1 VSTAEVQSAVPGE
14 PSATEVPELVVGFDL
29 DMTLIDSRPG
39 IQAVWDLLVAETGVP
54 IDTDVVVSRLGPPLA
69 WEMANWFPPDQIEP
83 MVARYREHYPAHAVS
98 PSLPLAGVAE
108 SLAAV
113 RALRGRTM
121 VVSAKYTPSVKLHLE
136 HLGLDV
142 DEPVGDL
149 HGAEKG
155 VALRQ
160 HGATIFVGD
169 HTADIDGA
177 HAAGAVAV
185 GVATGPFTADEL
197 RAYGADVVLN
207 DLTEFPAWLD
217 GYVLEQRLA
226 ALLNRLA
233 GYRNMVVAFSGGA
246 DSAFLL
252 AAAARAIGPANVI
265 AATAVSPSLPSAELE
280 PAARFADGLGVR
292 HLTPHTH
299 EMDREGYQANAG
311 DRCYFCKAELVETL
325 QPIADQFGIEAIA
338 TGTNADDA
346 IAGFRPGIR
355 AAFERGAI
363 TPLRDARL
371 TKAQIREASRS
382 WGLETFDKPAA
393 ACLSSRIAYG
403 IRITP
408 NLLAR
413 VDRAEQAVR
422 AHLTPYGAQNV
433 RVRDIGESASIE
445 IDAKLLDVVDHDA
458 LVELVRAE
466 GFTSAAVDPRGFRSG
481 AMNERLADPERY
493 R

>member
-1 VSTAEVQSAVPGE
+1 MSTAEIQPVP
-14 PSATEVPELVVGFDL
+14 ATTDVRELVVGFDL

-54 IDTDVVVSRLGPPLA
+54 IDTDLVVSRLGPPLS
-69 WEMANWFPPDQIEP
+69 WEMANWFPPEQVDA
-83 MVARYREHYPAHAVS
+83 MVARYREHYPSHAITG
-98 PSLPLAGVAE
+98 SLPLPGVVE

-113 RALRGRTM
+113 RALQGRTM
-121 VVSAKYTPSVKLHLE
+121 VVSAKYTPSVLLHLE

-155 VALRQ
+155 IALREHQ
-160 HGATIFVGD
+160 ATIFVGD
-169 HTADIDGA
+169 HTADVDGA
-177 HAAGAVAV
+177 RAAGAVAV
-185 GVATGPFTADEL
+185 SVATGPFSADEL

-217 GYVLEQRLA
+217 AYVLEQRLE
-226 ALLNRLA
+226 ALMERL
-233 GYRNMVVAFSGGA
+233 
-246 DSAFLL
+246 
-252 AAAARAIGPANVI
+252 
-265 AATAVSPSLPSAELE
+265 
-280 PAARFADGLGVR
+280 ARFADSIGVR
-292 HLTPHTH
+292 HVTPPTH

-325 QPIADQFGIEAIA
+325 QPIADEFGITAIA

-363 TPLRDARL
+363 TPLKDARL

-382 WGLETFDKPAA
+382 WGLETSDKPAA

-413 VDRAEQAVR
+413 VDRAEHAVR
-422 AHLTPYGAQNV
+422 SRLTSYGIENV
-433 RVRDIGESASIE
+433 RVRDLGETASIE
-445 IDAKLLDVVDHDA
+445 IDKHLLDQVDHA
-458 LVELVRAE
+458 ELVDAVVAE
-466 GFTSAAVDPRGFRSG
+466 GFPAAQLDPRGFRSG
-481 AMNERLADPERY
+481 SMNEKLKDPEKY

>member
-1 VSTAEVQSAVPGE
+1 MSTAEIQPNLPGD
-14 PSATEVPELVVGFDL
+14 PSVTDVPELVVGFDL

-39 IQAVWDLLVAETGVP
+39 IQAVWDLLAAETGVP
-54 IDTDVVVSRLGPPLA
+54 IDTDLVVSRLGPPLT
-69 WEMANWFPPDQIEP
+69 WEMANWFPPEQVDV
-83 MVARYREHYPAHAVS
+83 MVERYREHYPAYAIS
-98 PSLPLAGVAE
+98 GSLPLPGVAE

-113 RALRGRTM
+113 RALRGRTV
-121 VVSAKYTPSVKLHLE
+121 VVSAKYAPSVRLHLD
-136 HLGLDV
+136 HLDLDV

-155 VALRQ
+155 DALRE
-160 HGATIFVGD
+160 HHATIYVGD

-177 HAAGAVAV
+177 RAAGAVAV
-185 GVATGPFTADEL
+185 SVATGPFSADEL

-217 GYVLEQRLA
+217 AYVLEQRLA
-226 ALLNRLA
+226 ALMKRLA
-233 GYRNMVVAFSGGA
+233 GYKSLVVAFSGGA

-252 AAAARAIGPANVI
+252 AAAARAIGPANVV
-265 AATAVSPSLPSAELE
+265 AATAVSPSLPMAELE
-280 PAARFADGLGVR
+280 PAAHFADRLGVR
-292 HLTPHTH
+292 HVTPPTH

-325 QPIADQFGIEAIA
+325 QPIADEFGIDGIA

-382 WGLETFDKPAA
+382 WGLETSDKPAA

-422 AHLTPYGAQNV
+422 THLAPYGVQNV
-433 RVRDIGESASIE
+433 RVRDLGESASIE
-445 IDAKLLDVVDHDA
+445 IDANLLGNVDSAA

-466 GFTSAAVDPRGFRSG
+466 GFTAAAVDPRGFRSG
-481 AMNERLADPERY
+481 AMNERLPDPERY

>member
-1 VSTAEVQSAVPGE
+1 VSTAEIQPAPT
-14 PSATEVPELVVGFDL
+14 AADVPELVVGFDL

-39 IQAVWDLLVAETGVP
+39 IKAVWDLLAAETGVP
-54 IDTDVVVSRLGPPLA
+54 IDTELVVSRLGPPLP
-69 WEMANWFPPDQIEP
+69 WEMANWFPQDQVDT
-83 MVARYREHYPAHAVS
+83 MVARYRECYPEHAITG
-98 PSLPLAGVAE
+98 SLPMPGVAE
-108 SLAAV
+108 SLAAI
-113 RALRGRTM
+113 RALRGRSM
-121 VVSAKYTPSVKLHLE
+121 VVSAKYTPSVRLHID
-136 HLGLDV
+136 HLGFDI

-155 VALRQ
+155 TALREHQ
-160 HGATIFVGD
+160 ATIFVGD

-177 HAAGAVAV
+177 HAAGALSVA
-185 GVATGPFTADEL
+185 VATGPFTADEL

-217 GYVLEQRLA
+217 AHVLEQRLE
-226 ALLNRLA
+226 ALMKRLS
-233 GYRNMVVAFSGGA
+233 GYDKMIVAFSGGA

-252 AAAARAIGPANVI
+252 AAAARAIGAANVV
-265 AATAVSPSLPSAELE
+265 AATAISPSLPTAELE

-292 HLTPHTH
+292 HVTPHTH
-299 EMDREGYQANAG
+299 EMEREGYQANSGA
-311 DRCYFCKAELVETL
+311 RCYFCKAELIETL
-325 QPIADQFGIEAIA
+325 QPIADEFGITAIA

-346 IAGFRPGIR
+346 ISGFRPGIR
-355 AAFERGAI
+355 AAFERGAV

-382 WGLETFDKPAA
+382 WGLETSDKPAA

-413 VDRAEQAVR
+413 VDRAEHAVR
-422 AHLTPYGAQNV
+422 SRLSSYGVSNV
-433 RVRDIGESASIE
+433 RVRDLGETASIE
-445 IDAKLLDVVDHDA
+445 IDQHLIDQIDQQELIDAVV
-458 LVELVRAE
+458 AE
-466 GFTSAAVDPRGFRSG
+466 GFPAAQVDPRGFRSG
-481 AMNERLADPERY
+481 SMNERLKNPEKY

>member
-1 VSTAEVQSAVPGE
+1 
-14 PSATEVPELVVGFDL
+14 
-29 DMTLIDSRPG
+29 
-39 IQAVWDLLVAETGVP
+39 
-54 IDTDVVVSRLGPPLA
+54 
-69 WEMANWFPPDQIEP
+69 
-83 MVARYREHYPAHAVS
+83 
-98 PSLPLAGVAE
+98 
-108 SLAAV
+108 
-113 RALRGRTM
+113 
-121 VVSAKYTPSVKLHLE
+121 
-136 HLGLDV
+136 
-142 DEPVGDL
+142 VGDL

-445 IDAKLLDVVDHDA
+445 IDAKLLDIVDHDA

>member
-1 VSTAEVQSAVPGE
+1 MSTAEIQ
-14 PSATEVPELVVGFDL
+14 PSADTADVPELVVGFDL

-39 IQAVWDLLVAETGVP
+39 IQAVWDLLAAETGVP
-54 IDTDVVVSRLGPPLA
+54 IDTDLVVSRLGPPLT
-69 WEMANWFPPDQIEP
+69 WEMANWFPPEQVDA
-83 MVARYREHYPAHAVS
+83 MVARYREHYPSHAITG
-98 PSLPLAGVAE
+98 SLPLPGVAE
-108 SLAAV
+108 SLAAI

-121 VVSAKYTPSVKLHLE
+121 VVSAKYTPSVRLHLE

-155 VALRQ
+155 TALRE
-160 HGATIFVGD
+160 HEATIYVGD

-185 GVATGPFTADEL
+185 SVATGPFTADEL

-217 GYVLEQRLA
+217 EYVLEQRLE
-226 ALLNRLA
+226 ALMRRLSS
-233 GYRNMVVAFSGGA
+233 YDKMVVAFSGGA

-252 AAAARAIGPANVI
+252 AAAARAIGPANVV
-265 AATAVSPSLPSAELE
+265 AATAVSPSLPAAELE
-280 PAARFADGLGVR
+280 PAARFADTLGVR
-292 HLTPHTH
+292 HVTPHTH
-299 EMDREGYQANAG
+299 EMEREGYQANSGA
-311 DRCYFCKAELVETL
+311 RCYFCKAELVETL
-325 QPIADQFGIEAIA
+325 QPIADEFGITAIA

-355 AAFERGAI
+355 AAFERGAL
-363 TPLRDARL
+363 TPLKDARL
-371 TKAQIREASRS
+371 TKAQIRTASRS
-382 WGLETFDKPAA
+382 WGLETSDKPAA

-408 NLLAR
+408 NLLVR

-422 AHLTPYGAQNV
+422 SRLASYGVQNV
-433 RVRDIGESASIE
+433 RVRDLGESASIE
-445 IDAKLLDVVDHDA
+445 IDAALLDQVDQQS
-458 LVELVRAE
+458 LVNAVMAE
-466 GFTSAAVDPRGFRSG
+466 GFPAARVDPRGFRSG
-481 AMNERLADPERY
+481 SMNERLPEPEKY
-493 R
+493 RNL

>member
-1 VSTAEVQSAVPGE
+1 VSTADIQS
-14 PSATEVPELVVGFDL
+14 SAPVAHDVPELVVGFDL

-39 IQAVWDLLVAETGVP
+39 IKAVWDLLVEETGVP
-54 IDTDVVVSRLGPPLA
+54 IDTELVVSRLGPPLT
-69 WEMANWFPPDQIEP
+69 WEMANWFPADQVDP
-83 MVARYREHYPAHAVS
+83 MIKRYREHYPAYAIS
-98 PSLPLAGVAE
+98 GSLPLPGVTE
-108 SLAAV
+108 SLAAI

-121 VVSAKYTPSVKLHLE
+121 VVSAKYTPSVKLHLD

-155 VALRQ
+155 TALREHQ
-160 HGATIFVGD
+160 ATIYVGD

-177 HAAGAVAV
+177 RAAGAVAV
-185 GVATGPFTADEL
+185 SVATGPFSADEL

-217 GYVLEQRLA
+217 AYVLEQRLE
-226 ALLNRLA
+226 ALMARLS
-233 GYRNMVVAFSGGA
+233 GYENLVVAFSGGA

-252 AAAARAIGPANVI
+252 AAAARAIGPANVV
-265 AATAVSPSLPSAELE
+265 AATAVSPSLPVAELE
-280 PAARFADGLGVR
+280 PAARFADSLGVR
-292 HLTPHTH
+292 HMTPHTH

-325 QPIADQFGIEAIA
+325 QPIADEFGIEAIA

-382 WGLETFDKPAA
+382 WGLETSDKPAA

-408 NLLAR
+408 NLLVR

-422 AHLTPYGAQNV
+422 DQLTPYGVQNV
-433 RVRDIGESASIE
+433 RVRDLGESASIE
-445 IDAKLLDVVDHDA
+445 IDADLLGRVDHGPLIEA
-458 LVELVRAE
+458 VRAQ
-466 GFTSAAVDPRGFRSG
+466 GFTAAAVDPRGFRSG
-481 AMNERLADPERY
+481 SMNERLANPDRY

>member
-1 VSTAEVQSAVPGE
+1 MSTAEIQPVP
-14 PSATEVPELVVGFDL
+14 ATTDVRELVVGFDL

-54 IDTDVVVSRLGPPLA
+54 IDTDLVVSRLGPPLS
-69 WEMANWFPPDQIEP
+69 WEMANWFPPEQVDA
-83 MVARYREHYPAHAVS
+83 MVARYREHI
-98 PSLPLAGVAE
+98 
-108 SLAAV
+108 
-113 RALRGRTM
+113 ALR
-121 VVSAKYTPSVKLHLE
+121 E
-136 HLGLDV
+136 H
-142 DEPVGDL
+142 
-149 HGAEKG
+149 
-155 VALRQ
+155 Q
-160 HGATIFVGD
+160 ATIFVGD
-169 HTADIDGA
+169 HTADVDGA
-177 HAAGAVAV
+177 RAAGAVAV
-185 GVATGPFTADEL
+185 SVATGPFSADEL

-217 GYVLEQRLA
+217 AYVLEQRLE
-226 ALLNRLA
+226 ALMERLSS
-233 GYRNMVVAFSGGA
+233 YDSMVVAFSGGA

-252 AAAARAIGPANVI
+252 AAAARAIGPANVV
-265 AATAVSPSLPSAELE
+265 AATAVSPSLPASELE
-280 PAARFADGLGVR
+280 PAARFADSIGVR
-292 HLTPHTH
+292 HVTPPTH

-325 QPIADQFGIEAIA
+325 QPIADEFGITAIA

-363 TPLRDARL
+363 TPLKDARL

-382 WGLETFDKPAA
+382 WGLETSDKPAA

-413 VDRAEQAVR
+413 VDRAEHAVR
-422 AHLTPYGAQNV
+422 SRLTSYGVENV
-433 RVRDIGESASIE
+433 RVRDLGETASIE
-445 IDAKLLDVVDHDA
+445 IDKHLLDQVDHA
-458 LVELVRAE
+458 ELVDAVVAE
-466 GFTSAAVDPRGFRSG
+466 GFPAAQLDPRGFRSG
-481 AMNERLADPERY
+481 SMNEKLKDPEKY